1 MAISDWYSDEE
12 LISELR
18 MFIDEYIDLETLL
31 GQITEVDEQ
40 TFELKYNGRTFQF
53 DREVCGV
60 EEV

>member
-18 MFIDEYIDLETLL
+18 MFIDEDIDFESLL
-31 GQITEVDEQ
+31 GQVTEVDDE
-40 TFELKYNGRTFQF
+40 TLEIKYNGRTFQF
-53 DREVCGV
+53 DKEVCGV

>member
-18 MFIDEYIDLETLL
+18 MFIDEDIDLETLL